1 MRFYSEN
8 LGLSESAFSILRDL
22 IHEKTGI
29 FFSNDKKDIL
39 SDKLS
44 ARVIELGFNSFVD
57 YFYLLKYDEQALE
70 EWEILINLIT
80 VNETY
85 FWREIDQINALVKN
99 IIPNYL
105 KENPGKPI
113 KIWCAACSTGEEPFS
128 IAIALS
134 EAGLLLNNTIEI
146 FASDASSNA
155 IEKAKLAAYRERSFR
170 TLPDYL
176 KQKYF
181 SKNGENW
188 ELDSKIKNL
197 VTFSIV
203 NLMNEEEVNYFASVP
218 FIFCRNVLIYFND
231 FSIRKL
237 ADTLYKRMPREAYL
251 FIGVSESL
259 LRVQSKFTISEAGN
273 AYVYLKKEE

>member
-22 IHEKTGI
+22 IHENTGI

-57 YFYLLKYDEQALE
+57 YYYLLKYDEQALG
-70 EWEILINLIT
+70 EWEILMNLIT

-85 FWREIDQINALVKN
+85 FWREIDQINALVDK
-99 IIPNYL
+99 IIPNYI
-105 KENPGKPI
+105 KQNPGKPI

-128 IAIALS
+128 IAIALN
-134 EAGLLLNNTIEI
+134 EAGLLFNNTIEI
-146 FASDASSNA
+146 FASDASSIA
-155 IEKAKLAAYRERSFR
+155 IEKANLAKYRDRSFR
-170 TLPDYL
+170 TLPDNL

-181 SKNGENW
+181 SKVGDSW
-188 ELDSKIKNL
+188 ELDSKIKKL
-197 VTFSIV
+197 VSFNVV
-203 NLMNEEEVNYFASVP
+203 NLMNEEEVHYFASVP
-218 FIFCRNVLIYFND
+218 FIFCRNVMIYFND
-231 FSIRKL
+231 YSIRKL
-237 ADTLYKRMPREAYL
+237 ADKLYSTMPKEAYL

-259 LRVQSKFTISEAGN
+259 LRVQSKFIISEIGN